1 MEQFNSIVNKNL
13 SWIHENKNILPV
25 VALFLGMYVA
35 LIRPTLPQW
44 IERLFTNPVFRL
56 LLLSYVIY
64 RGNKDPQL
72 SLMIA
77 AAFLI
82 TMHMI
87 NKQQVEKLGI
97 NGTGLSGL
105 SCPEGWE
112 PVPGTDQCKPPG
124 RQSSLNSSLNS
135 SLSCPEGWEPVPGT
149 DQCKPPGR
157 QSSLNSSL
165 SCPEGWSPVP
175 GTDQCQP
182 GRQSSLNSLS
192 ECPSG
197 WEPIPGTDQCRP
209 M

>member
-124 RQSSLNSSLNS
+124 RQSSLNSSL
-135 SLSCPEGWEPVPGT
+135 
-149 DQCKPPGR
+149 
-157 QSSLNSSL
+157 